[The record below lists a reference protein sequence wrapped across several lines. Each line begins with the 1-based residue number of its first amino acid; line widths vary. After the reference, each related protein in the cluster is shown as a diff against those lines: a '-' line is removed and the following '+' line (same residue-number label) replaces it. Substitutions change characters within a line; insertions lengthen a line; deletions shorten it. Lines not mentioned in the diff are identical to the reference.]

1 VSAARRGERALLV
14 GVSRG
19 RGDRLALDEHLDELE
34 RLATTAGAA
43 VAGRLVQE
51 RGPVSAATLL
61 RKGKT
66 EELKNLCVE
75 HKAALV
81 IFDEDLSPAQVRN
94 LEKETEATVLDRSA
108 LILDIF
114 ARRARSREAR
124 TQVELAQLRYL
135 LPRLTRQWTHL
146 SRQAGGIGQR
156 GVGETQLES
165 DRRIIHRRIA
175 RLADELSTIEKER
188 RERRKSRDGMP
199 RAALVGYTN
208 AGKSTVLNLL
218 TGAGAFVED
227 RLFATLD
234 PLVRRVGEDGRA
246 AFLLIDTVGFIR
258 KLPHHLV
265 ASFRSTLEEA
275 ADADLLV
282 HVADASSAALA
293 DHLETTRETLAGLEL
308 GDRPTLLVLNKADE
322 LPSAALEQL
331 QAEHP
336 HALLVSAL
344 DPRDGVR
351 LMAAIQERLA
361 AGVVEETVS
370 IPLRAAGV
378 LARLASLVQ
387 VTGTRYSGEQVEVR
401 FRSRPETRE
410 RVARLLASSEAPPG
424 AVPVRAPRR
433 AQ

>member
-1 VSAARRGERALLV
+1 VTAARRRERAILV
-14 GVSRG
+14 GVSRA
-19 RGDRLALDEHLDELE
+19 RGDRAALDEHLDELE
-34 RLATTAGAA
+34 RLADTAGAA
-43 VAGRLVQE
+43 VVARLIQE
-51 RGPVSAATLL
+51 RGPVAPATLL
-61 RKGKT
+61 RKGKV
-66 EELKNLCVE
+66 EELKNLCGDLR
-75 HKAALV
+75 ATLL

-94 LEKETEATVLDRSA
+94 LEKETEATVVDRSS

-156 GVGETQLES
+156 GVGETQLET
-165 DRRIIHRRIA
+165 DRRLIHRRIA
-175 RLADELSTIEKER
+175 RLAAELSTIEKER
-188 RERRKSRDGMP
+188 RERRKSRDGVP

-234 PLVRRVGEDGRA
+234 PLVRRVGEKGRA

-265 ASFRSTLEEA
+265 ASFKSTLEEA

-282 HVADASSAALA
+282 HVADASSPAIA
-293 DHLETTRETLAGLEL
+293 DHLETTRETLEELGL
-308 GDRPTLLVLNKADE
+308 GDRQALLVLNKTDQASSE
-322 LPSAALEQL
+322 VLERL
-331 QAEHP
+331 LAEHP
-336 HALLVSAL
+336 HGLAISAL
-344 DPRDGVR
+344 DPTDGVR
-351 LMAAIQERLA
+351 LMRAIEEKLST
-361 AGVVEETVS
+361 GVIEETVS
-370 IPLRAAGV
+370 LPLRSAGV
-378 LARLASLVQ
+378 LARLQSLVH

-410 RVARLLASSEAPPG
+410 RVARLLASPDAAPAG
-424 AVPVRAPRR
+424 ARR
-433 AQ
+433 RIQ